1 MVQQSPKKGERT
13 AVKKVMLVLP
23 EELHYQ
29 LKLKATE
36 ERTTI
41 RGFITDLIEQ
51 ALKKGGKK
59 S

>member
-1 MVQQSPKKGERT
+1 MAKQPQKGGQAPKMKQ
-13 AVKKVMLVLP
+13 VLLKIP

-29 LKLKATE
+29 LKMKATE

-51 ALKKGGKK
+51 AVKKGGKK

>member
-1 MVQQSPKKGERT
+1 MSPKSLQKGGT
-13 AVKKVMLVLP
+13 KQVKKVMLVLP

-51 ALKKGGKK
+51 AVKKGGKK
-59 S
+59 A